1 MKVVRFEKDRYLL
14 SFDGSY
20 ITQEQLERLQE
31 YWKDWW
37 AAGADPAAPFIFGG
51 ETAEFEDHIPT
62 QAERLDEIEEK
73 LDKLLDMLS

>member
-14 SFDGSY
+14 SFDSHV
-20 ITQEQLERLQE
+20 TEERFERIQE
-31 YWKDWW
+31 YWKKWW
-37 AAGADPAAPFIFGG
+37 ADGANPTRPIMFGG
-51 ETAEFEDHIPT
+51 EEVEFEDHIPT